1 MSEHKARLGWEI
13 AGEER
18 RLNLV
23 HASHERAATLWI
35 GGEVYRNSLHDPA
48 SRQVYVQAAGTAH
61 QQHAQAIGAAY
72 NTWAQTVGQTFQ
84 SWQQEG
90 GAALQG
96 AQTDNGAAWQS
107 FAQAMPTH
115 KGALTAITWED
126 LQIPEAPFGAQP
138 TDAEKALEEAMKKA
152 RTQYRTALQS
162 STTAWQKATNKATKE
177 HRDGTLKDD
186 EAASQLRKANRA
198 WLTAALTALEDL
210 RADCRSA
217 LRKHQLAT
225 TPE

>member
-1 MSEHKARLGWEI
+1 MKPKRWTWLGMGVVVGVLATTGFRLLAQPPAGVGPDPTKAWQHRVMSVCAQFDRETSLSEHKARLGWET

-23 HASHERAATLWI
+23 HTSHERAATLWI
-35 GGEVYRNSLHDPA
+35 AGEVYRNSLHDPA
-48 SRQVYVQAAGTAH
+48 SRQVYIQAAGTAH

-107 FAQAMPTH
+107 FA
-115 KGALTAITWED
+115 
-126 LQIPEAPFGAQP
+126 
-138 TDAEKALEEAMKKA
+138 
-152 RTQYRTALQS
+152 
-162 STTAWQKATNKATKE
+162 
-177 HRDGTLKDD
+177 
-186 EAASQLRKANRA
+186 
-198 WLTAALTALEDL
+198 
-210 RADCRSA
+210 
-217 LRKHQLAT
+217 
-225 TPE
+225 